1 MKYTLPLIF
10 AVLLLTGCDVAIEA
24 IPSELPIGAV
34 NIQPKSRDNKWVTFD
49 LMIDNQLHTFLAYI
63 NPNDS
68 RDTAITEIRKN
79 DNAPTKYLSGT
90 MGDKRV
96 LIEKSS
102 GKTFVESFEVN
113 VPDAET
119 ITAYTLDGDRKII
132 LDK

>member
-1 MKYTLPLIF
+1 MKYIFPLTVVFLCLI
-10 AVLLLTGCDVAIEA
+10 GCDATIEE
-24 IPSELPIGAV
+24 IQPKLPIGAT
-34 NIQPKSRDNKWVTFD
+34 NIQPKSRSQKWVTFD

-63 NPNDS
+63 DPIDS
-68 RDTAITEIRKN
+68 RDNAITEIRKHN
-79 DNAPTKYLSGT
+79 NAETKYLSGT

-113 VPDAET
+113 VPSAET